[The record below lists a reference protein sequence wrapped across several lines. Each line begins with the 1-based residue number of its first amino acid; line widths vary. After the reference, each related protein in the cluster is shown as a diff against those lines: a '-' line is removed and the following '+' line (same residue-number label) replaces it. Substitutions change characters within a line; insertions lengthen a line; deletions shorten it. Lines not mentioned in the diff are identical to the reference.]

1 MTTRCHG
8 VHFEMYRNIESL
20 CCVSGANSAIGQLYF
35 THKQMKQTHRKRLGL
50 WLPGVGDESEEEL
63 DEDSQSSS
71 SG

>member
-20 CCVSGANSAIGQLYF
+20 CCVSGTNSVVGQLYF
-35 THKQMKQTHRKRLGL
+35 TKKQMKQTHRKRLDQ
-50 WLPGVGDESEEEL
+50 WLPEVGDEREEEW